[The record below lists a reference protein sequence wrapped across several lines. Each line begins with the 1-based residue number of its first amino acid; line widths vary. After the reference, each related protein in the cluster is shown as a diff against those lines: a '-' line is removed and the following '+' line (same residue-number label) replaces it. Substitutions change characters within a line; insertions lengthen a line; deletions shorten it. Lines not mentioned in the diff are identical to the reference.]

1 MIKLRGLLD
10 VVSEANLASAVRM
23 YQNVHLRFRLAQ
35 VTLHLLGSE
44 SPLFEP
50 LFEGKFKKRTLI
62 TMIKL
67 RGLLDVVSEANLASA
82 VRMYQNVH
90 LRFRLAQIT
99 LHLLGSEGSLF
110 EHEII
115 GTFTT

>member
-1 MIKLRGLLD
+1 
-10 VVSEANLASAVRM
+10 
-23 YQNVHLRFRLAQ
+23 
-35 VTLHLLGSE
+35 
-44 SPLFEP
+44 
-50 LFEGKFKKRTLI
+50 
-62 TMIKL
+62 MIKL